1 MHISQKLKGVIM
13 HNLCDTI
20 FYMKMNV
27 LQDFHICIGLTLASE
42 LGIRQGSM
50 LIVFDLSLI
59 GIKTRWTNSMEELL
73 ADTSSHMFIYFSHVM
88 LLLGNITSDIDIYSA
103 RQSII

>member
-1 MHISQKLKGVIM
+1 
-13 HNLCDTI
+13 
-20 FYMKMNV
+20 
-27 LQDFHICIGLTLASE
+27 
-42 LGIRQGSM
+42 
-50 LIVFDLSLI
+50 
-59 GIKTRWTNSMEELL
+59 MEELL

>member
-1 MHISQKLKGVIM
+1 M

-42 LGIRQGSM
+42 LGIGQGSM
-50 LIVFDLSLI
+50 LIVFDLSL
-59 GIKTRWTNSMEELL
+59 
-73 ADTSSHMFIYFSHVM
+73 
-88 LLLGNITSDIDIYSA
+88 
-103 RQSII
+103 